1 MDIGRRV
8 KTARK
13 RAQLS
18 QDALARR
25 AGISVS
31 AVAQIEQGERT
42 DPHYSTLSKLAD
54 GLGMSVGVLL
64 EEAALLG
71 KDEASPRPGA
81 FDTPEKTLAREAIGA
96 LMKESGAPVRYL
108 AMPQAD
114 LSALFDTMQ
123 TFEEA
128 KALADAVGSERELLR
143 ELHPN
148 AAFPGHGT
156 WAIIGTL
163 ATAATGLRSVAK
175 REAARIQAEAEEA
188 ARPLEMAAGVL

>member
-1 MDIGRRV
+1 
-8 KTARK
+8 
-13 RAQLS
+13 
-18 QDALARR
+18 
-25 AGISVS
+25 
-31 AVAQIEQGERT
+31 
-42 DPHYSTLSKLAD
+42 
-54 GLGMSVGVLL
+54 MSVGVLL

>member
-1 MDIGRRV
+1 VDLFDV
-8 KTARK
+8 EA
-13 RAQLS
+13 
-18 QDALARR
+18 
-25 AGISVS
+25 
-31 AVAQIEQGERT
+31 GERVEAELEHFIEKRSRDRT
-42 DPHYSTLSKLAD
+42 KENA
-54 GLGMSVGVLL
+54 L
-64 EEAALLG
+64 EEAWVASERRHLQKRREENAALWCSFHLSQAERLEGTAAVLAASHRQRAAELG
-71 KDEASPRPGA
+71 G
-81 FDTPEKTLAREAIGA
+81 G
-96 LMKESGAPVRYL
+96 

-163 ATAATGLRSVAK
+163 ATAAMGLRSVAK